1 MVLNILEKSAK
12 EAIVNSPFHT
22 GVMMLSLNLTGS
34 VGVECFLLKP
44 YCFGLHNLSFLI
56 NSTTCL
62 VLISRIFSIILAV
75 QILVYVRKVIL
86 AFVCLVS
93 YLYLRF
99 STCLEIVRSIKLF
112 ITVLT
117 RVAMYNAT
125 GVIKRNITI
134 SCWATTRCIF

>member
-22 GVMMLSLNLTGS
+22 GVMMLSLNLTGN
-34 VGVECFLLKP
+34 VEVECFYLKQ

-56 NSTTCL
+56 NSTISL

-117 RVAMYNAT
+117 RVATYNST

-134 SCWATTRCIF
+134 SCWATTRCSL